1 MTQTKHKGI
10 VIETERLE
18 HNKKK
23 GEHKL
28 TVAFALNGSKYS
40 NKTIIPADISEKDER
55 AEITKLIAWA
65 KTIINE
71 NQV

>member
-1 MTQTKHKGI
+1 MTKTEHKGI
-10 VIETERLE
+10 EIETARFE

-28 TVAFALNGSKYS
+28 TVDFVLKGTHYS
-40 NKTIIPADISEKDER
+40 NKTIVPANISEDDER
-55 AEITKLIAWA
+55 AENAKLILWA

-71 NQV
+71 NI